1 MPGVGHELKQTIMTT
16 ASWEQQGITLLA
28 LKDLLDAVA
37 NAPVGSIHVAS
48 NDEQNRNRQVVM
60 GDVCHPEAAG
70 YRIQATLKGEEIA
83 VGSPV
88 TGKESTDALL
98 NTGIQLT
105 QQILI

>member
-1 MPGVGHELKQTIMTT
+1 MPGGGHELKQAIVTT
-16 ASWEQQGITLLA
+16 GGRKQEGIAFLA
-28 LKDLLDAVA
+28 FKDLLDAVA

-48 NDEQNRNRQVVM
+48 HDEQNRNRQVVM

-70 YRIQATLKGEEIA
+70 NRIQATFKGEEIA

-88 TGKESTDALL
+88 TGEEGTNAFL

-105 QQILI
+105 Q